1 MFDHIDAR
9 ICLFHRKCL
18 FFRPASL
25 PAGKDGLA
33 FRFFVA
39 ALFQVS
45 SHFSIHP
52 STLCA
57 HPCRF
62 DGKRYIYYME
72 KLYVQG
78 GRRLNGT
85 IPISGMKNAALPI
98 LFACALNREPCVL
111 HNVPDVSDVTIT
123 LEILSR
129 MGCEINQPAPNT
141 VEINGAGFSVGS
153 SPDKLVEK
161 IRASS
166 YLMGVELGRAGR
178 TRIAYPGGC
187 KFGSARPLNYHTR
200 AFEIMGAEME
210 ITGHGFYGETVNGLH
225 EGKIILDMASVGATI
240 NIILA
245 AVLTPGTTIIGNAAR
260 EPHIVALA
268 NFLNMCGGK
277 ILGAGTSEIR
287 IEGVG
292 KLHGCTYTIIPD
304 MIEAGTY
311 LCAVAGTGG
320 CVTLTGIIPKHLESI
335 VSKLSEMGVHLEEG
349 EDSITISS
357 NGVLRGTQITTAIYP
372 GFPTDM
378 QPQFGVLLCSAQ
390 GMSTIYEKIWDNR
403 FAYLDE
409 LIRMG
414 VTVTRSSSTAWF
426 PGNQKLQGS
435 SVAATDLRGGA
446 AMVIAG
452 LMAEG
457 VTEISH
463 PEYIDRGYDNLIGKL
478 ASLGA
483 RIERREVFNPSTP
496 ACVNARS

>member
-1 MFDHIDAR
+1 
-9 ICLFHRKCL
+9 
-18 FFRPASL
+18 
-25 PAGKDGLA
+25 
-33 FRFFVA
+33 
-39 ALFQVS
+39 
-45 SHFSIHP
+45 
-52 STLCA
+52 
-57 HPCRF
+57 
-62 DGKRYIYYME
+62 ME
-72 KLYVQG
+72 KLFVQG

-85 IPISGMKNAALPI
+85 IAISGMKNAALPI
-98 LFACALNREPCVL
+98 LFACALNREPCVI
-111 HNVPDVSDVTIT
+111 HNVPDVSDITTT
-123 LEILSR
+123 LEILAD
-129 MGCEINQPAPNT
+129 MGCTVRHLAPNT
-141 VEINGAGFSVGS
+141 VEINAVGFRVGS

-166 YLMGVELGRAGR
+166 YLMGVELGREGR

-210 ITGHGFYGETVNGLH
+210 VTGQGFVGEAPDGMH

-245 AVLTPGTTIIGNAAR
+245 AVLTPGTTVIGNAAR

-287 IEGVG
+287 IEGVR
-292 KLHGCTYTIIPD
+292 KLHGCSYTVIPD

-311 LCAVAGTGG
+311 MCAVAGTGG
-320 CVTLTGIIPKHLESI
+320 CITLAGVIIKHLESI
-335 VSKLSEMGVHLEEG
+335 ISKLSEMGVTFQEN
-349 EDSITISS
+349 EDSIVVSS
-357 NGVLRGTQITTAIYP
+357 DGVLHGTQITTAIYP

-378 QPQFGVLLCSAQ
+378 QPQFGVLLCVSQ
-390 GMSTIYEKIWDNR
+390 GMSTINEKIWDNR

-414 VTVTRSSSTAWF
+414 ITVTRSSNTAWF
-426 PGNQKLQGS
+426 PGNQKLMGS

-457 VTEISH
+457 VTEISC
-463 PEYIDRGYDNLIGKL
+463 PEYIDRGYDDLIGKL
-478 ASLGA
+478 KSLGA
-483 RIERREVFNPSTP
+483 QIERREVFNYSTP
-496 ACVNARS
+496 IRVNSGS